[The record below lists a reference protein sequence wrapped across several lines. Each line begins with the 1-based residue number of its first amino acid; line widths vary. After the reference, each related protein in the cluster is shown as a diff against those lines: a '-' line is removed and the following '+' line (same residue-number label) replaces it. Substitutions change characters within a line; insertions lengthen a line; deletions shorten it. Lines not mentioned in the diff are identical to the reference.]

1 MTDATADIFD
11 SRPDDFQSVSL
22 QLQTFGGL
30 PRFHGTIRTIRCF
43 EDNGLVKQ
51 VLQTPGHGSVLVVDG
66 GMSLRSA
73 LMGDMIAASA
83 VEQGWAGVIIFG
95 AIRDRAEIAKLALG
109 VKALGSN
116 PRKSSKASAGSL
128 DEVLAIDDVTFRPG
142 AEIFCDE
149 DGVLVEF

>member
-1 MTDATADIFD
+1 MDATADIFD

-30 PRFHGTIRTIRCF
+30 SRFHGAIRTIRCF

-51 VLQTPGHGSVLVVDG
+51 VLQTPGHGNVLVVDG

-73 LMGDMIAASA
+73 LMGDMIASSA
-83 VEQGWAGVIIFG
+83 VENGWAGVVIFG

-116 PRKSSKASAGSL
+116 PRKSSKAGEGAV
-128 DEVLAIDDVTFRPG
+128 DEVLVIDDVTFRPG
-142 AEIFCDE
+142 STIFCDE